1 MDKNF
6 CPYCMNPVK
15 EGETCTN
22 CGLTEGVYTP
32 RDHHLPLGSVLHDR
46 YLVGRVLGEGGFGIT
61 YIGCD
66 LNLEMKVAIKEYFP
80 IDRVYRF
87 SQASLEVSNY
97 AHAAEKFHSGKVKFL
112 REARTM
118 ARLDKLQNIV
128 SVKDFFEE
136 NNTAYIV
143 MEYVEGTT
151 LKELVNQRGGRIPAG
166 ELLYMLEPLF
176 PALTSVHELGLIH
189 RDISPDNL
197 MLENGKIKL
206 LDFGCARESSAQ
218 SETMTIALKQG
229 FAPIEQYQHKGQG
242 PWTDVYALSATV
254 YYCLTGKTP
263 QSAVD
268 RLNEEEL
275 VPPRR
280 LGVDLTADQ
289 ETALLHGMNVKAK
302 DRFQSVDELYVALY
316 TNVMPEPKQEAPVME
331 NPPRIDSAANVPARV
346 EPARVDPVR
355 VDPVPEQRTDSGGGI
370 KNGSWSKTV
379 VLDPNGEIDLS
390 ETDYDEEKSV
400 KERIIEVIYVLKQQL
415 KNRKLMFI
423 LAGCAVLLVAV
434 ICIVLIVIP
443 SKDEPEETMN
453 HTDEVGALTD
463 DSQLGSQTDPVQET
477 ELYDTLFADTVAPTE
492 LSADILQQ
500 LMDDETVP
508 AIRISEGVDAGAVY
522 GALTI
527 TKPVLVEKNASLTLF
542 DPITVQG
549 ENACLWVEGE
559 AGSNCIIRTTDGGR
573 IVADNHDCIWAEILW
588 LERDEDIRILNG
600 EKHDYT
606 NLIVGGRNTLFQ
618 DAVEVRDV
626 ATLYQAIDANQAAV
640 ICEDMT
646 ITEGLESNVPILIE
660 EGAAVSF
667 QNVVAL
673 REGAFLWNEGWIQSY
688 DFYAYS
694 GAGIINYGEM
704 INTKLLQLDAVLVNM
719 GELELQQYCA
729 QGDEMRGLVC
739 NIGNLRFSG
748 AGGNYNISLVN
759 SGTVACA
766 ADGWFDISP
775 GAAGTEIINYGE
787 FRVEKGI
794 TKITTYLKNG
804 SDGRIILCDNA
815 TLHNEG
821 IIEMYSGEFVCEPG
835 GILSNEAGAI
845 YCHYTTQYDYV
856 KDGWVHLKNP
866 LDLPRVCEVSSF
878 GALYDALQDPEVEK
892 ICVTGTVSWNVKEP
906 LILTKEMEISG
917 HAELIMTEG
926 SELILDGCFLLNS
939 GYLKVD
945 NLTLTHG
952 SSLQNMFGTI
962 EMNTP
967 ESIIKL
973 GNAQGESNYN
983 GTDCIMNDNGE
994 IHHYGE
1000 MTFYDNAL
1008 MIQKGY
1014 LEETSIRILG
1024 HACVLNMG
1032 EIQWGDEGI
1041 IDISGRGQFHNMVRQ
1056 DWLQNLSIGISKD
1069 GTFYESGGLVVE
1081 KGNLYVAPGGAF
1093 IAGGFYIT
1101 LGNDFSFYNNGY
1113 ASFAIGGDNSQLQG
1127 YLENNGYFYL
1137 AGPTGFLINAP
1148 VGAANPAWMNNQGEM
1163 HLDPEAYIRTLN
1175 GEFTGNEVI
1184 YEQY

>member
-1 MDKNF
+1 MDKKF

-32 RDHHLPLGSVLHDR
+32 RDHHLPLGSVLNDR

-118 ARLDKLQNIV
+118 ARLDKQQNIV
-128 SVKDFFEE
+128 SVRDFFEK

-176 PALTSVHELGLIH
+176 LALTSVHEMGLIH

-197 MLENGKIKL
+197 MLESGKIKL
-206 LDFGCARESSAQ
+206 LDFGCAREAATQ

-229 FAPIEQYQHKGQG
+229 YAPIEQYQHKGQG
-242 PWTDVYALSATV
+242 PWTDVYALSATI

-289 ETALLHGMNVKAK
+289 EAALLKGMNVKAK
-302 DRFQSVDELYVALY
+302 DRFQSVEELFAALY
-316 TNVMPEPKQEAPVME
+316 TNVIAEPMAT
-331 NPPRIDSAANVPARV
+331 
-346 EPARVDPVR
+346 EPAPAKSVQAESVR
-355 VDPVPEQRTDSGGGI
+355 SESISAETLASESASDVSVSGTDSGAEEKI
-370 KNGSWSKTV
+370 RSAVPDNDDTSNPV
-379 VLDPNGEIDLS
+379 VALDSSEIDR
-390 ETDYDEEKSV
+390 DQKPSV
-400 KERIIEVIYVLKQQL
+400 KGRILEVFSALKQQL
-415 KNRKLMFI
+415 MKRNPVII
-423 LAGCAVLLVAV
+423 LSGCAVLLVAV
-434 ICIVLIVIP
+434 ICIVWLVIP
-443 SKDEPEETMN
+443 SKGEVTPTDGPQPENQE
-453 HTDEVGALTD
+453 
-463 DSQLGSQTDPVQET
+463 DPVKELET
-477 ELYDTLFADTVAPTE
+477 VETLFANAVTLEESSMDR
-492 LSADILQQ
+492 LQM

-508 AIRISEGVDAGAVY
+508 AIRIPEGVDAGGIY
-522 GALTI
+522 GAITI
-527 TKPVLVEKNASLTLF
+527 TKPVLIEKNADF
-542 DPITVQG
+542 IFYDPITVQG

-559 AGSNCIIRTTDGGR
+559 VSSNIIIQTTDGGR
-573 IVADNHDCIWAEILW
+573 IIADSSDCIWADILW
-588 LERDEDIRILNG
+588 LERETDLRILNG
-600 EKHDYT
+600 EKHNYS
-606 NLIVGGRNTLFQ
+606 NLIIGGRNTLFQ

-626 ATLYQAIDANQAAV
+626 ASLDQAIGANQAVV

-646 ITEGLESNVPILIE
+646 ITKGLRSNVPILIE
-660 EGAAVSF
+660 EGVKVSF
-667 QNVVAL
+667 QDDAVLLL

-694 GAGIINYGEM
+694 GAVIINYGEM
-704 INTKLLQLDAVLVNM
+704 INTKYLQLDAVLVNM
-719 GELELQQYCA
+719 GELELQMYCA
-729 QGDEMRGLVC
+729 QGDEERGRVC
-739 NIGNLRFSG
+739 NTGILRFPG
-748 AGGNYNISLVN
+748 AGGNYNVSLIN
-759 SGTVACA
+759 TGTVACA

-821 IIEMYSGEFVCEPG
+821 IIEMFSGEFVCEPG

-856 KDGWVHLKNP
+856 KDGWVHLKNAINP

-952 SSLQNMFGTI
+952 SSLRNMFGTI

-983 GTDCIMNDNGE
+983 GTDCIMNDEGE

-1113 ASFAIGGDNSQLQG
+1113 ASFAVGGDNIQLQG
-1127 YLENNGYFYL
+1127 YLENNGYFYI

-1148 VGAANPAWMNNQGEM
+1148 VGAANPARMKNQGEM